1 MHKVA
6 ILLGPSVATFEL
18 GCASELFAL
27 NRPEYP
33 NWYQTD
39 IVSFAPGPLMAT
51 GGLQLL
57 VPQIED
63 LSSYDTIL
71 IPNWSVS
78 VPQPTDTLRQQLLA
92 AYQRGVRLI
101 SFCSGAFLL
110 AELGLLKDKAA
121 TTHWRYAD
129 EFQRRYPES
138 RYQQNVLYCFDG
150 QIGCSAGSAAALD
163 LGLAVIRRDFG
174 FEIANHVAKRAVISA
189 HRQGGQ
195 AQFVAQPLQKKTNLL
210 SATMDW
216 ALLHLHQPLAVEQL
230 ADKAGMSRRSF
241 DRHFKASTGLS
252 PLQWLLQQRLQLV
265 QHYLEQ
271 GLHSIEQIT
280 DLTGFGSTLNLR
292 QQFQKQLGIS
302 PRQYQRQFS
311 CSQPAQ
317 RTMV

>member
-6 ILLGPSVATFEL
+6 ILLGPAVASFEL

-27 NRPEYP
+27 SRPEYP
-33 NWYQTD
+33 SWYQTD
-39 IVSFAPGPLMAT
+39 IISFHQGPFTAT

-57 VPQIED
+57 VPQVQD
-63 LSSYDTIL
+63 LTAYDTIV

-78 VPQPTDTLRQQLLA
+78 QPEPAALLRSQLVA

-110 AELGLLKDKAA
+110 AELGLLKGKAA

-129 EFQRRYPES
+129 EFQRRYPDS

-174 FEIANHVAKRAVISA
+174 FEIANQVAKRAVISA
-189 HRQGGQ
+189 HREGGQ
-195 AQFVAQPLQKKTNLL
+195 AQFVTQPLQKKTNLL
-210 SATMDW
+210 SSTMDW
-216 ALLHLHQPLAVEQL
+216 ALLHLHQPLAIEQL
-230 ADKAGMSRRSF
+230 AAKAGMSRRSF

-252 PLQWLLQQRLQLV
+252 PLQWLMQQRLQLV

-271 GLHSIEQIT
+271 GQHSIEQIS
-280 DLTGFGSTLNLR
+280 DLTGFGSALNLR

-311 CSQPAQ
+311 CSQL
-317 RTMV
+317 

>member
-6 ILLGPSVATFEL
+6 ILLGPAVATFEL

-27 NRPEYP
+27 SRPEYP
-33 NWYQTD
+33 DWYQTD
-39 IVSFAPGPLMAT
+39 IISFHTSPLMAT

-57 VPQIED
+57 VPQVQD
-63 LSSYDTIL
+63 LTPYTTIL

-78 VPQPTDTLRQQLLA
+78 QPEPPALLRQQLLA

-110 AELGLLKDKAA
+110 AELGLVNGKAA

-129 EFQRRYPES
+129 EFQRRYPDT

-174 FEIANHVAKRAVISA
+174 FDIANQVAKRAVISA
-189 HRQGGQ
+189 HREGGQ
-195 AQFVAQPLQKKTNLL
+195 AQFVTQPVQKKPNLL
-210 SATMDW
+210 STTMDW
-216 ALLHLHQPLAVEQL
+216 AVLNLNQPLSVEQL

-271 GLHSIEQIT
+271 GQHSIEQIS
-280 DLTGFGSTLNLR
+280 DLTGFGSALNLR
-292 QQFQKQLGIS
+292 QQFQKQLGLS
-302 PRQYQRQFS
+302 PRQYQRQFI
-311 CSQPAQ
+311 CS
-317 RTMV
+317 

>member
-1 MHKVA
+1 MHKIA
-6 ILLGPSVATFEL
+6 ILLGPTVATFEL

-27 NRPEYP
+27 SRPEYP
-33 NWYQTD
+33 DWYQTD
-39 IVSFAPGPLMAT
+39 LISFHPGPLVAT

-57 VPQIED
+57 VPQVQD
-63 LSSYDTIL
+63 LTPYDTIL

-78 VPQPTDTLRQQLLA
+78 EPEPPQELRAQLLA

-110 AELGLLKDKAA
+110 AELGILKGKAA

-129 EFQRRYPES
+129 EFQRRYPDS

-174 FEIANHVAKRAVISA
+174 FEIANQVAKRAVISA
-189 HRQGGQ
+189 HREGGQ
-195 AQFVAQPLQKKTNLL
+195 AQFVTLPLQKKTNLL

-216 ALLHLHQPLAVEQL
+216 ALLNLNKPLAIEQL

-252 PLQWLLQQRLQLV
+252 PLQWVMQQRLQLV

-271 GLHSIEQIT
+271 GQHSIEQIS
-280 DLTGFGSTLNLR
+280 DLTGFGSSLNMR

-302 PRQYQRQFS
+302 PRQYQRQF
-311 CSQPAQ
+311 CCTQL
-317 RTMV
+317 

>member
-6 ILLGPSVATFEL
+6 ILLGPSVASFEL

-27 NRPEYP
+27 SRPEYP

-39 IVSFAPGPLMAT
+39 IISFHSGPLTAT

-57 VPQIED
+57 VPQVQQ
-63 LSSYDTIL
+63 LTQYDTIL
-71 IPNWSVS
+71 IPNWSVTEPAPS
-78 VPQPTDTLRQQLLA
+78 DELRQQLLA
-92 AYQRGVRLI
+92 AYHRGARLV

-110 AELGLLKDKAA
+110 AELGILHDKAA

-129 EFQRRYPES
+129 EFQRRYADI

-163 LGLAVIRRDFG
+163 LGLAIIRRDFG
-174 FEIANHVAKRAVISA
+174 FEIANQVAKRAVISA

-195 AQFVAQPLQKKTNLL
+195 AQFVTLPLQKKTNLL
-210 SATMDW
+210 SSTMDW
-216 ALLHLHQPLAVEQL
+216 ALLNLNKTLTIEQL

-241 DRHFKASTGLS
+241 DRHFKSSTGLS

-271 GLHSIEQIT
+271 GQHSIEQIS
-280 DLTGFGSTLNLR
+280 DLTGFGSSLNMR

-302 PRQYQRQFS
+302 PRQYQRQF
-311 CSQPAQ
+311 CCTQL
-317 RTMV
+317 

>member
-1 MHKVA
+1 MHKIA

-27 NRPEYP
+27 SRPEYP
-33 NWYQTD
+33 DWYQTD
-39 IVSFAPGPLMAT
+39 LISFHPGPLVAT

-57 VPQIED
+57 VPQVQD
-63 LSSYDTIL
+63 LTPYDTIL

-78 VPQPTDTLRQQLLA
+78 EPEPPEQLRAQLLA

-110 AELGLLKDKAA
+110 AELGVLRGKAA

-129 EFQRRYPES
+129 EFQRRYPDS

-174 FEIANHVAKRAVISA
+174 FEIANQVAKRAVISA
-189 HRQGGQ
+189 HREGGQ
-195 AQFVAQPLQKKTNLL
+195 AQFVALPLQKKTNLL

-216 ALLHLHQPLAVEQL
+216 ALLNLNKPLAIEQL

-241 DRHFKASTGLS
+241 DRHFKASTGIS

-271 GLHSIEQIT
+271 GQHSIEQIS
-280 DLTGFGSTLNLR
+280 DLTGFGSSLNLR

-302 PRQYQRQFS
+302 PRMYQRQFS
-311 CSQPAQ
+311 CSQLS
-317 RTMV
+317 

>member
-1 MHKVA
+1 MHKIA

-27 NRPEYP
+27 SRPEYP
-33 NWYQTD
+33 DWYQTD
-39 IVSFAPGPLMAT
+39 LISFHPGPLVAT

-57 VPQIED
+57 VPQVQD
-63 LSSYDTIL
+63 LTPYDTIL

-78 VPQPTDTLRQQLLA
+78 EPEPPEQLRAQLLA

-110 AELGLLKDKAA
+110 AELGVLRGKAA

-129 EFQRRYPES
+129 EFQRRYPDS

-174 FEIANHVAKRAVISA
+174 FEIANQVAKRAVISA
-189 HRQGGQ
+189 HREGGQ
-195 AQFVAQPLQKKTNLL
+195 AQFVALPLQKKTNLL

-216 ALLHLHQPLAVEQL
+216 ALLNLNKPLAIEQL

-241 DRHFKASTGLS
+241 DRHFKASTGIS

-271 GLHSIEQIT
+271 GQHSIEQIS
-280 DLTGFGSTLNLR
+280 DLTGFGSSLNLR

-302 PRQYQRQFS
+302 PRKYQRQFS
-311 CSQPAQ
+311 CSQLS
-317 RTMV
+317 

>member
-1 MHKVA
+1 MHKIA

-27 NRPEYP
+27 SRPEYP
-33 NWYQTD
+33 DWYQTD
-39 IVSFAPGPLMAT
+39 LISFHPGPLMAT

-57 VPQIED
+57 VPQVQD
-63 LSSYDTIL
+63 LTPYDTIL

-78 VPQPTDTLRQQLLA
+78 EPEPPEELRAQLLA

-110 AELGLLKDKAA
+110 AELGVLRGKAA

-129 EFQRRYPES
+129 EFQRRYPDC

-174 FEIANHVAKRAVISA
+174 FEIANQVAKRAVISA
-189 HRQGGQ
+189 HREGGQ
-195 AQFVAQPLQKKTNLL
+195 AQFVALPLQKKTNLL

-216 ALLHLHQPLAVEQL
+216 ALLNLNKPLAIEQL

-241 DRHFKASTGLS
+241 DRHFKASTGIS

-271 GLHSIEQIT
+271 GQHSIEQIS
-280 DLTGFGSTLNLR
+280 DLTGFGSSLNLR

-311 CSQPAQ
+311 CSQLS
-317 RTMV
+317 

>member
-6 ILLGPSVATFEL
+6 ILLGPSVASFEL

-27 NRPEYP
+27 SRPEYP

-39 IVSFAPGPLMAT
+39 IVSFHSGPLTAT

-57 VPQIED
+57 VPQVQ
-63 LSSYDTIL
+63 LLTQYDTIL
-71 IPNWSVS
+71 IPNWSVTEPAPS
-78 VPQPTDTLRQQLLA
+78 DELRQQLLS
-92 AYQRGVRLI
+92 AYHRGARLI

-110 AELGLLKDKAA
+110 AELGVLHGKAA

-129 EFQRRYPES
+129 EFQRRYADI

-163 LGLAVIRRDFG
+163 LGLAIIRRDFG
-174 FEIANHVAKRAVISA
+174 FEIANQVAKRAVISA

-195 AQFVAQPLQKKTNLL
+195 AQFVTLPLQKKTNLL
-210 SATMDW
+210 SSTMDW
-216 ALLHLHQPLAVEQL
+216 ALLNLNKTLTIEQL

-241 DRHFKASTGLS
+241 DRHFKSSTGLS

-271 GLHSIEQIT
+271 GQHSIEQIS
-280 DLTGFGSTLNLR
+280 DLTGFGSSLNMR

-302 PRQYQRQFS
+302 PRQYQRQF
-311 CSQPAQ
+311 CCTQL
-317 RTMV
+317 

>member
-6 ILLGPSVATFEL
+6 ILLGPSVASFEL

-27 NRPEYP
+27 SRPEYP

-39 IVSFAPGPLMAT
+39 IISFHPGPLTAT

-57 VPQIED
+57 VPQVRQ
-63 LSSYDTIL
+63 LTQYDTIL
-71 IPNWSVS
+71 IPNWSVTE
-78 VPQPTDTLRQQLLA
+78 PTPSDELRQQLLA
-92 AYQRGVRLI
+92 AYHRGARLI

-110 AELGLLKDKAA
+110 AELGILHDKAA

-129 EFQRRYPES
+129 EFQRRYADI

-163 LGLAVIRRDFG
+163 LGLAIIRRDFG
-174 FEIANHVAKRAVISA
+174 FEIANQVAKRAVISA

-195 AQFVAQPLQKKTNLL
+195 AQFVTLPLQKKTNLL
-210 SATMDW
+210 SSTMDW
-216 ALLHLHQPLAVEQL
+216 ALLNLNKTLTIEQL

-241 DRHFKASTGLS
+241 DRHFKSSTGLS

-271 GLHSIEQIT
+271 GQHSIEQIS
-280 DLTGFGSTLNLR
+280 DLTGFGSSLNMR

-302 PRQYQRQFS
+302 PRQYQRQF
-311 CSQPAQ
+311 CC
-317 RTMV
+317 TLL

>member
-18 GCASELFAL
+18 GCASELFVL
-27 NRPEYP
+27 SRPEYP
-33 NWYQTD
+33 HWYQTD
-39 IVSFAPGPLMAT
+39 LISFHQGPLMAT

-57 VPQIED
+57 VPQVED
-63 LSSYDTIL
+63 LTPYDTIL

-78 VPQPTDTLRQQLLA
+78 EPTPPETLRVQLLA
-92 AYQRGVRLI
+92 AYQRGVRLL

-110 AELGLLKDKAA
+110 AELGVLRGKAA

-138 RYQQNVLYCFDG
+138 RYQHNVLYCFDG

-174 FEIANHVAKRAVISA
+174 FEIANQVAKRAVVSA
-189 HRQGGQ
+189 HREGGQ

-216 ALLHLHQPLAVEQL
+216 ALLNLDKPLAIEQL

-252 PLQWLLQQRLQLV
+252 PLQWVMQQRLQLV

-271 GLHSIEQIT
+271 GQHSIEQIS
-280 DLTGFGSTLNLR
+280 DLTGFGSSLNLR

-311 CSQPAQ
+311 CTQL
-317 RTMV
+317 

>member
-1 MHKVA
+1 MHKIA
-6 ILLGPSVATFEL
+6 ILLGPTVATFEL

-27 NRPEYP
+27 SRPEYP
-33 NWYQTD
+33 DWYQTD
-39 IVSFAPGPLMAT
+39 LISFHPGPLTAT

-57 VPQIED
+57 VPQVQD
-63 LSSYDTIL
+63 LTPYDTIL

-78 VPQPTDTLRQQLLA
+78 EPEPPEELRAQLLA

-110 AELGLLKDKAA
+110 AELGVLRGKAA

-129 EFQRRYPES
+129 EFQRRYPDS

-174 FEIANHVAKRAVISA
+174 FEIANQVAKRAVISA
-189 HRQGGQ
+189 HREGGQ
-195 AQFVAQPLQKKTNLL
+195 AQFVALPLQKKTNLL

-216 ALLHLHQPLAVEQL
+216 ALLNLNKPLAIEQL

-241 DRHFKASTGLS
+241 DRHFKASTGVS

-271 GLHSIEQIT
+271 GQHSIEQIS
-280 DLTGFGSTLNLR
+280 DLTGFGSSLNLR

-311 CSQPAQ
+311 CSQLS
-317 RTMV
+317 

>member
-1 MHKVA
+1 VHKVA
-6 ILLGPSVATFEL
+6 ILLGPSVASFEL

-27 NRPEYP
+27 SRPEYP

-39 IVSFAPGPLMAT
+39 IVSFHPGPIMAT

-57 VPQIED
+57 VPQIQD
-63 LSSYDTIL
+63 LAGYNTIL
-71 IPNWSVS
+71 IPNWSVAD
-78 VPQPTDTLRQQLLA
+78 PAPDQQLRQQLLA
-92 AYQRGVRLI
+92 AYHRGARLI

-129 EFQRRYPES
+129 EFQRRYS
-138 RYQQNVLYCFDG
+138 DIRYQQNVLYCFDG

-163 LGLAVIRRDFG
+163 LGLAIIRRDFG
-174 FEIANHVAKRAVISA
+174 FEIANQVAKRAVISA

-210 SATMDW
+210 SSTMDW
-216 ALLHLHQPLAVEQL
+216 ALLNLNKSLTIEQL

-241 DRHFKASTGLS
+241 DRHFKYSTGLS
-252 PLQWLLQQRLQLV
+252 PLQWLLQQRLLLV

-271 GLHSIEQIT
+271 GQHSIEQIT
-280 DLTGFGSTLNLR
+280 DLTGFGSSLNMR

-311 CSQPAQ
+311 CNQI
-317 RTMV
+317 

>member
-1 MHKVA
+1 VHKVA
-6 ILLGPSVATFEL
+6 ILLGPSVASFEL

-27 NRPEYP
+27 SRPEYP

-39 IVSFAPGPLMAT
+39 IISFHSGPLTAT

-57 VPQIED
+57 VPQVQQ
-63 LSSYDTIL
+63 LTQYDTIL
-71 IPNWSVS
+71 IPNWSVTEPAPS
-78 VPQPTDTLRQQLLA
+78 DELRQQLLA
-92 AYQRGVRLI
+92 AYHRGARLI

-110 AELGLLKDKAA
+110 AELGILHGKAA

-129 EFQRRYPES
+129 EFQRRYADI

-163 LGLAVIRRDFG
+163 LGLAIIRRDFG
-174 FEIANHVAKRAVISA
+174 FEIANQVAKRAVISA

-195 AQFVAQPLQKKTNLL
+195 AQFVTLPLQKKTNLL
-210 SATMDW
+210 SSTMDW
-216 ALLHLHQPLAVEQL
+216 ALLNLNKTLTIEQL

-241 DRHFKASTGLS
+241 DRHFKSSTGLS

-271 GLHSIEQIT
+271 GQHSIEQIS
-280 DLTGFGSTLNLR
+280 DLTGFGSSLNMR

-302 PRQYQRQFS
+302 PRQYQRQF
-311 CSQPAQ
+311 CC
-317 RTMV
+317 TLV

>member
-1 MHKVA
+1 MHKIA

-27 NRPEYP
+27 SRPEYP
-33 NWYQTD
+33 DWYQTD
-39 IVSFAPGPLMAT
+39 LISFHPGPLMAT

-57 VPQIED
+57 VPQVQD
-63 LSSYDTIL
+63 LTPYDTIL

-78 VPQPTDTLRQQLLA
+78 EPEPPPELRAQLLA

-110 AELGLLKDKAA
+110 AELGVLRGKAA

-129 EFQRRYPES
+129 EFQRRYPDS
-138 RYQQNVLYCFDG
+138 RYQHNVLYCFDG

-174 FEIANHVAKRAVISA
+174 FEIANQVAKRAVISA
-189 HRQGGQ
+189 HREGGQ
-195 AQFVAQPLQKKTNLL
+195 AQFVTLPLQKKTNLL

-216 ALLHLHQPLAVEQL
+216 ALLNLNKPLAIEQL

-271 GLHSIEQIT
+271 GQHSIEQIS
-280 DLTGFGSTLNLR
+280 DLTGFGSSLNLR

-311 CSQPAQ
+311 CSQLA
-317 RTMV
+317 

>member
-1 MHKVA
+1 MHRLA
-6 ILLGPSVATFEL
+6 ILLGPSVASFEL

-27 NRPEYP
+27 SRPEYP
-33 NWYQTD
+33 DWYQTD
-39 IVSFAPGPLMAT
+39 IVSFHAGPLLCT
-51 GGLQLL
+51 GGAQML
-57 VPQIED
+57 VPQIND
-63 LSSYDTIL
+63 LTCYDTIL
-71 IPNWSVS
+71 IPNWSLS
-78 VPQPTDTLRQQLLA
+78 NTEAPAELRVQLLA
-92 AYQRGVRLI
+92 AYQRGARLI

-110 AELGLLKDKAA
+110 AELGLLKGKAA

-129 EFQRRYPES
+129 EFQRRYPDS
-138 RYQQNVLYCFDG
+138 RYQHNVLYCFDG
-150 QIGCSAGSAAALD
+150 QLGCSAGSAAALD

-174 FEIANHVAKRAVISA
+174 YEIANQVAKRAVISA

-195 AQFVAQPLQKKTNLL
+195 AQFVTMPLQKKNNLL

-216 ALLHLHQPLAVEQL
+216 ALLNLHQPLAIEQL

-241 DRHFKASTGLS
+241 DRHFKASTGIS

-271 GLHSIEQIT
+271 AQYSLEQIS
-280 DLTGFGSTLNLR
+280 DLTGFGSVLNLR

-311 CSQPAQ
+311 
-317 RTMV
+317 RTALSGA

>member
-39 IVSFAPGPLMAT
+39 IVSFHPGPFLAT

-57 VPQIED
+57 VPQVQD
-63 LSSYDTIL
+63 LTCYDTIL

-78 VPQPTDTLRQQLLA
+78 QPEPPPELRVQLVV
-92 AYQRGVRLI
+92 AYQRRARLI

-110 AELGLLKDKAA
+110 AELGILKGKAA

-129 EFQRRYPES
+129 EFQRRYPDS

-174 FEIANHVAKRAVISA
+174 FEIANQVAKRAVISA
-189 HRQGGQ
+189 HREGGQ

-210 SATMDW
+210 STTMDW
-216 ALLHLHQPLAVEQL
+216 ALLNLNKPLAIEQL

-241 DRHFKASTGLS
+241 DRHFKASTGVS

-271 GLHSIEQIT
+271 GQHSIEQIS
-280 DLTGFGSTLNLR
+280 DLTGFGSSLNLR

-302 PRQYQRQFS
+302 PRQYQRQFG
-311 CSQPAQ
+311 CNQLQ
-317 RTMV
+317 

>member
-1 MHKVA
+1 MHKIA

-27 NRPEYP
+27 SRPEYP
-33 NWYQTD
+33 DWYHTD
-39 IVSFAPGPLMAT
+39 LISFHPGPLMAT

-57 VPQIED
+57 VPQVQD
-63 LSSYDTIL
+63 LTPYNTIL

-78 VPQPTDTLRQQLLA
+78 EPEPPKELQAQLLA

-110 AELGLLKDKAA
+110 AELGLLSGKAA
-121 TTHWRYAD
+121 TTHWRYAE
-129 EFQRRYPES
+129 EFQRRYPDS
-138 RYQQNVLYCFDG
+138 RYQHNVLYCFDG

-163 LGLAVIRRDFG
+163 LGLAIIRRDFG
-174 FEIANHVAKRAVISA
+174 FEIANQVAKRAVISA
-189 HRQGGQ
+189 HREGGQ
-195 AQFVAQPLQKKTNLL
+195 AQFVALPLQKKTNLL

-216 ALLHLHQPLAVEQL
+216 ALLNLNKPLAIEQL

-271 GLHSIEQIT
+271 GQHSIEQIS
-280 DLTGFGSTLNLR
+280 DLTGFGSSLNLR

-311 CSQPAQ
+311 CS
-317 RTMV
+317 

>member
-6 ILLGPSVATFEL
+6 ILLGPAVATFEL

-27 NRPEYP
+27 SRPEYP
-33 NWYQTD
+33 DWYQTD
-39 IVSFAPGPLMAT
+39 IISFHTSPLMAT

-57 VPQIED
+57 VPQVQD
-63 LSSYDTIL
+63 LTPYTTIL

-78 VPQPTDTLRQQLLA
+78 QPEPPALLRQQLLA

-110 AELGLLKDKAA
+110 AELGLLNGKAA

-129 EFQRRYPES
+129 EFQRRYPDT

-174 FEIANHVAKRAVISA
+174 FDIANQVAKRAVISA
-189 HRQGGQ
+189 HREGGQ
-195 AQFVAQPLQKKTNLL
+195 AQFVTQPVQKKPNLL
-210 SATMDW
+210 STTMDW
-216 ALLHLHQPLAVEQL
+216 AVLNLNQPLSVEQL

-271 GLHSIEQIT
+271 GQHSIEQIS
-280 DLTGFGSTLNLR
+280 DLTGFGSALNLR
-292 QQFQKQLGIS
+292 QQFQKQLGLS
-302 PRQYQRQFS
+302 PRQYQRQFI
-311 CSQPAQ
+311 CS
-317 RTMV
+317 

>member
-1 MHKVA
+1 MHQVA

-27 NRPEYP
+27 SRPEYP
-33 NWYQTD
+33 DWYQTD
-39 IVSFAPGPLMAT
+39 LISFHPGPLMAT

-57 VPQIED
+57 VPQVQD
-63 LSSYDTIL
+63 LTRYDTIL

-78 VPQPTDTLRQQLLA
+78 EPEPPEELRAQLLA

-110 AELGLLKDKAA
+110 AELGVLKGKAA

-129 EFQRRYPES
+129 EFQRRYPDS

-174 FEIANHVAKRAVISA
+174 FEIANQVAKRAVISA
-189 HRQGGQ
+189 HREGGQ

-216 ALLHLHQPLAVEQL
+216 ALLNLNKPLAIEQL

-271 GLHSIEQIT
+271 GQHSIEQIS
-280 DLTGFGSTLNLR
+280 DLTGFGSSLNLR

-311 CSQPAQ
+311 CSPLSSL
-317 RTMV
+317 TKV

>member
-1 MHKVA
+1 MHKIA

-27 NRPEYP
+27 SRPEYP
-33 NWYQTD
+33 DWYQTD
-39 IVSFAPGPLMAT
+39 LISFHPGPLMAT

-57 VPQIED
+57 VPQVQD
-63 LSSYDTIL
+63 LTPYDTIL
-71 IPNWSVS
+71 IPNWSV
-78 VPQPTDTLRQQLLA
+78 VEPEPPKELRAQLLA

-110 AELGLLKDKAA
+110 AELGLLSGKAA

-129 EFQRRYPES
+129 EFQRRYPDS
-138 RYQQNVLYCFDG
+138 RYQHNVLYCFDG

-163 LGLAVIRRDFG
+163 LGLAIIRRDFG
-174 FEIANHVAKRAVISA
+174 FEIANQVAKRAVISA
-189 HRQGGQ
+189 HREGGQ
-195 AQFVAQPLQKKTNLL
+195 AQFVTLPLQKKTNLL

-216 ALLHLHQPLAVEQL
+216 ALLNLNKPLAIEQL

-271 GLHSIEQIT
+271 GQHSIEQIS
-280 DLTGFGSTLNLR
+280 DLTGFGSSLNLR

-311 CSQPAQ
+311 CSQLY
-317 RTMV
+317 

>member
-1 MHKVA
+1 MHKIA

-27 NRPEYP
+27 SRPEYP
-33 NWYQTD
+33 DWYQTD
-39 IVSFAPGPLMAT
+39 LISFHPGPLVAT

-57 VPQIED
+57 VPQVQD
-63 LSSYDTIL
+63 LTPYDTIL

-78 VPQPTDTLRQQLLA
+78 EPEPPEQLRAQLLA

-110 AELGLLKDKAA
+110 AELGVLRGKAA

-129 EFQRRYPES
+129 EFQRRYPDS

-174 FEIANHVAKRAVISA
+174 FEIANQVAKRAVISA
-189 HRQGGQ
+189 HREGGQ
-195 AQFVAQPLQKKTNLL
+195 AQFVALPLQKKTNLL

-216 ALLHLHQPLAVEQL
+216 ALLNLNKPLAIEQL

-241 DRHFKASTGLS
+241 DRHFKASTGIS

-271 GLHSIEQIT
+271 GQHSIEQIS
-280 DLTGFGSTLNLR
+280 DLTGFGSSLNLR

-311 CSQPAQ
+311 CSQLA
-317 RTMV
+317 

>member
-27 NRPEYP
+27 SRPEYP

-39 IVSFAPGPLMAT
+39 LISFHPGPLMAT

-57 VPQIED
+57 VPQVED
-63 LSSYDTIL
+63 LTPYDTIL

-78 VPQPTDTLRQQLLA
+78 EPTPPEALRVQLLA
-92 AYQRGVRLI
+92 AYQRGVRLL

-110 AELGLLKDKAA
+110 AELGVLRGKAA

-129 EFQRRYPES
+129 EFQRRYPDS
-138 RYQQNVLYCFDG
+138 RYQHNVLYCFDG

-174 FEIANHVAKRAVISA
+174 FEIANQVAKRAVLSA
-189 HRQGGQ
+189 HREGGQ

-216 ALLHLHQPLAVEQL
+216 ALLNLDKPLAIEQL

-252 PLQWLLQQRLQLV
+252 PLQWVVQQRLQLV

-271 GLHSIEQIT
+271 GQHSIEQIS
-280 DLTGFGSTLNLR
+280 DLTGFGSSLNLR

-311 CSQPAQ
+311 CTQL
-317 RTMV
+317 

>member
-1 MHKVA
+1 MHKIA
-6 ILLGPSVATFEL
+6 ILLGPTVATFEL

-27 NRPEYP
+27 SRPEYP
-33 NWYQTD
+33 DWYQTD
-39 IVSFAPGPLMAT
+39 LISFHPGPLTAT
-51 GGLQLL
+51 AGLQLL
-57 VPQIED
+57 VPQVQD
-63 LSSYDTIL
+63 LTPYDTIL

-78 VPQPTDTLRQQLLA
+78 EPEPPEELRAQLLA

-110 AELGLLKDKAA
+110 AELGVLRGKAA

-129 EFQRRYPES
+129 EFQRRYPDS

-174 FEIANHVAKRAVISA
+174 FEIANQVAKRAVISA
-189 HRQGGQ
+189 HREGGQ
-195 AQFVAQPLQKKTNLL
+195 AQFVALPLQKKTNLL

-216 ALLHLHQPLAVEQL
+216 ALLNLNKPLAIEQL

-241 DRHFKASTGLS
+241 DRHFKASTGVS

-271 GLHSIEQIT
+271 GQHSIEQIS
-280 DLTGFGSTLNLR
+280 DLTGFGSSLNLR

-311 CSQPAQ
+311 CSQLS
-317 RTMV
+317 

>member
-1 MHKVA
+1 MHKIA

-27 NRPEYP
+27 SRPEYP
-33 NWYQTD
+33 DWYQTD
-39 IVSFAPGPLMAT
+39 LISFHPGPLMAT

-57 VPQIED
+57 VPQVQD
-63 LSSYDTIL
+63 LTPYDTIL

-78 VPQPTDTLRQQLLA
+78 EPEPPEKLRAQLLA

-110 AELGLLKDKAA
+110 AELGLLSGKAA

-129 EFQRRYPES
+129 EFQRLYPDS
-138 RYQQNVLYCFDG
+138 RYQHNVLYCFDG

-174 FEIANHVAKRAVISA
+174 FEIANQVAKRAVLSA
-189 HRQGGQ
+189 HREGGQ
-195 AQFVAQPLQKKTNLL
+195 AQFVTLPLQKKNNLL

-216 ALLHLHQPLAVEQL
+216 ALLNLNKPLAIEQL

-271 GLHSIEQIT
+271 GQHSIEQIS
-280 DLTGFGSTLNLR
+280 DLTGFGSSLNLR

-311 CSQPAQ
+311 CSQLS
-317 RTMV
+317 